1 MKPNRFPRSPSGP
14 HLSAHTDRPAA
25 DRDRTRPTATGRR
38 LAVVAFALLLLATVP
53 LHTQEFGGGVS
64 VFIPESLYEFDDGS
78 ISIETSFE
86 TSMSISDHL
95 SMPLGFAYNQVYG
108 LVVRDDGSADY
119 VVSSP
124 WFYADSF
131 APYLNVK
138 ARLPFGDL
146 YFDLFGGV
154 LGNWNITMRP
164 LTSNIE
170 RDISAADEDGRRLVF
185 DDTPDVSTGFGIG
198 YNAGVGI
205 GLRTGFGAIELSG
218 TFRNASAGADISGDA
233 RWIPAGDS
241 GADPVENYEVENV
254 RVRLR
259 GISLGAS
266 ARFRM

>member
-1 MKPNRFPRSPSGP
+1 MKS
-14 HLSAHTDRPAA
+14 
-25 DRDRTRPTATGRR
+25 RTVYRIAFT
-38 LAVVAFALLLLATVP
+38 VFALLLLGAIP
-53 LHTQEFGGGVS
+53 AHTQEFGGGVS
-64 VFIPESLYEFDDGS
+64 VFIPESLYEFGDGS
-78 ISIETSFE
+78 VSIETSFE
-86 TSMSISDHL
+86 TSLSVSDNL
-95 SMPLGFAYNQVYG
+95 TMPLGFAYNQIYG
-108 LVVRDDGSADY
+108 LVARDGGGADY

-164 LTSNIE
+164 LTANIE
-170 RDISAADEDGRRLVF
+170 RDISAADEDDRRLVF
-185 DDTPDVSTGFGIG
+185 DRDPAVSTGFGIG
-198 YNAGVGI
+198 YNAGIGI

-233 RWIPAGDS
+233 RWVA
-241 GADPVENYEVENV
+241 ADGSSVEAVENYEVENV